1 MEKAFSDVLQHQR
14 TFCPHYIGSVPAVPQ
29 FHIEEALRYRLG
41 DACQDLRHAMAN
53 DDVAGVAEHVCG
65 LIHSALCV
73 AVAYGLD
80 VPPLWEV
87 TTNARLWGMADP
99 RPALERILS
108 AQGPIG

>member
-14 TFCPHYIGSVPAVPQ
+14 TFCPHYVGSVPAVPQ
-29 FHIEEALRYRLG
+29 YHIEEHLRHQLS
-41 DACQDLRHAMAN
+41 DAHQDLRRAMAN

-87 TTNARLWGMADP
+87 TTTARLSGMEDP
-99 RPALERILS
+99 RPTLERILS